1 MTKHSFQPISIAVI
15 GAGRISQE
23 VHMPT
28 LAQLQKEGYF
38 RLRCVCDLNR
48 QAAEKAAKAYGFERI
63 IHDTR
68 EVFSDED
75 VEAVFVFGSASLH
88 FECARGALSV
98 GQHVFVE
105 KPPAESAEQL
115 HEIAALAHEHQRIFA
130 VGFNRRYQA
139 HLLEAKKALDAL
151 GSLTM
156 AEAVFHKPAM
166 GQAVRYGART
176 WLGSNAIHAV
186 DTLHFLFG
194 EPASEVHSCHN
205 RVSGDTPENFSAI
218 LRWENGGH
226 ATLASNNS
234 AGQRLE
240 RYAMH
245 GAGVSYYCEGDQ
257 LITYVR
263 KSKTKQSFGKK
274 SFRGVDKAHGFYGE
288 LLAFAEAV
296 RNGTR
301 LSNDVQAAIA
311 ATHVVALIEDGF
323 SGAIDWSV
331 LKGLEEAP
339 PTTVPAP
346 PPSRKASTRTAI
358 STVDDPAI
366 LVMNP
371 GVVKNRLPQLAER
384 YRVVHLDTLGDAD
397 KPHVVAVI
405 TGKGGGAIDRDL
417 LGQLPNLAV
426 VGMVAASVRRYD
438 PEALLARDIPI
449 INATDV
455 YADAVAEFALLMA
468 MVGIR
473 NASRSHDA
481 MRAGGWGIGGSGRY
495 WSAFRPMIKRLWKRA
510 KQRGGRTGKSG
521 SSGGGVQRGRG
532 GARNFAGVSVG
543 LFGWGQ
549 TAKKFA
555 LLLRP
560 FGCDV
565 RVHSAYVTDDE
576 VRRYGVR
583 RASLAEVLDADVVS
597 LHRAV
602 TERTRGSFG
611 RTELDAMKPGTV
623 FINTARAALVDNE
636 ALLKRL
642 RKGTLFACLDVFP
655 EEPLSGRSPLRK
667 LPNVFLAS
675 HISGSTDM
683 MYQYS
688 AEAVA
693 EKVLAYLDGEEVES
707 IITTPE
713 RLANMS
719 GAVQAQ

>member
-1 MTKHSFQPISIAVI
+1 MTAPPFLPISIAVV
-15 GAGRISQE
+15 GAGKTSQE
-23 VHMPT
+23 LHMPT
-28 LAQLQKEGYF
+28 LAQLQKEGYL

-48 QAAEKAAKAYGFERI
+48 QAAEKAAKAYGFEKI
-63 IHDTR
+63 AHDTR
-68 EVFSDED
+68 DVFSDED
-75 VEAVFVFGSASLH
+75 VEAVYVFGPARLH
-88 FECARGALSV
+88 FECARGALRA
-98 GQHVFVE
+98 GKHVFVE
-105 KPPAESAEQL
+105 KPPAENVEQL
-115 HEIAALAHEHQRIFA
+115 REIAALAHEHDRVFA
-130 VGFNRRYQA
+130 AGFNRRYQPP
-139 HLLEAKKALDAL
+139 LLEAKKNLDAL

-166 GQAVRYGART
+166 GQAVPYGART
-176 WLGSNAIHAV
+176 WLGGNAIHAV

-194 EPASEVHSCHN
+194 EPASELHSCHN
-205 RVSGDTPENFSAI
+205 RISGDTPENFSAI
-218 LRWENGGH
+218 LRWESGGH
-226 ATLASNNS
+226 ATLASNNT

-240 RYAMH
+240 RYGMH
-245 GAGVSYYCEGDQ
+245 GAGVSYYCEDDQ
-257 LITYVR
+257 LIAHVR
-263 KSKTKQSFGKK
+263 KSKTTQSFAKK
-274 SFRGVDKAHGFYGE
+274 SLRGVDKARGFYGE
-288 LLAFAEAV
+288 HLAFAEAV

-311 ATHVVALIEDGF
+311 ATHVVALIEEGF
-323 SGAIDWSV
+323 SGPIDWSA

-339 PTTVPAP
+339 PIPASAP
-346 PPSRKASTRTAI
+346 LQSRNGSKRTAI
-358 STVDDPAI
+358 RGVDGPAI

-384 YRVVHLDTLGDAD
+384 YRVVHPDTLGDVD

-417 LGQLPNLAV
+417 LVQLPNLAV
-426 VGMVAASVRRYD
+426 VGMVAAAVSKYD

-449 INATDV
+449 INASDV

-468 MVGIR
+468 MVGVR

-481 MRAGGWGIGGSGRY
+481 MRSGGWGIGGSGR
-495 WSAFRPMIKRLWKRA
+495 WSTVRPMLKRLWKRV
-510 KQRGGRTGKSG
+510 KRRGGSKGKSG

-532 GARNFAGVSVG
+532 GTRNFAGVSVG

-565 RVHSAYVTDDE
+565 RVYSAHVTDDE
-576 VRRYGVR
+576 VQRCSVR

-602 TERTRGSFG
+602 TERTKGSFG
-611 RTELDAMKPGTV
+611 KTEIDAMKPGTV

-636 ALLKRL
+636 VLLTRL

-655 EEPLSGRSPLRK
+655 EEPLPGRSPLRK

-683 MYQYS
+683 MYQRS

-693 EKVLAYLDGEEVES
+693 EKVLAYLDGDDVES

-713 RLANMS
+713 RLANM
-719 GAVQAQ
+719 GGGVQAP